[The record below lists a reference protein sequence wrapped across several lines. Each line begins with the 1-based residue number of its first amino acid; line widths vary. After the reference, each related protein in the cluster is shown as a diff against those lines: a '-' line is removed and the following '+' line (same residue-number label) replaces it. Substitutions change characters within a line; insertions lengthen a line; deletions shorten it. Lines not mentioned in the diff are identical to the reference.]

1 MRTMRHHIFLSLL
14 TLTLTV
20 GGRSA
25 LAGDEIP
32 RSEKPLVESLQGS
45 AKDAYTS
52 ARLLFDNNDF
62 AGAIAKY
69 EQAYGLSK
77 DPRLLFDMAICQ
89 KNLRDYARMQNL
101 LRQYVRE
108 AGSGISAEDKSA
120 VEGALAAIKNLVAT
134 LKFGVSEAGATVV
147 LDGDLIGV
155 TPLGG
160 TRSVNLGKH
169 AIVVR
174 KAGFDKVEKTID
186 VVGGSETEVAVTLSP
201 EVHLAHLVVATD
213 AQATIVIDN
222 ATTSKGRFDGQVS
235 PGAHDV
241 RVTELGKTPYKADID
256 VRDGETRT
264 LQVTLSDEAKKA
276 IWGWIIGGAVVATGA
291 VVGGYFLLKPKD
303 EKIPVPPGDFGNVPF
318 ASLRRR

>member
-1 MRTMRHHIFLSLL
+1 M
-14 TLTLTV
+14 LTLTV

-25 LAGDEIP
+25 HAGDETT
-32 RSEKPLVESLQGS
+32 RAEKPLVESLQGS

-62 AGAIAKY
+62 AGAVTKY

-108 AGSGISAEDKSA
+108 AGNAISAEDKSA

-134 LKFGVSEAGATVV
+134 LKFAVSEAGATVV

-169 AIVVR
+169 TIVVK

-186 VVGGSETEVAVTLSP
+186 VVGGSEMEVAVTLSP

-213 AQATIVIDN
+213 ALATIVIDN
-222 ATTSKGRFDGQVS
+222 ATAGKGRFDGQVY
-235 PGAHDV
+235 PGAHEV
-241 RVTELGKTPYKADID
+241 RVTEPGKVPYKADID

-276 IWGWIIGGAVVATGA
+276 IWGWIIGGAVIATGA
-291 VVGGYFLLKPKD
+291 VVGGYFLFKPKD
-303 EKIPVPPGDFGNVPF
+303 EKLPVPQGEFGNVPF
-318 ASLRRR
+318 ASMTRR